1 MTRFQLSNFKL
12 KAIVKPGGLLLTAA
26 CAFTLVLNTA
36 GHAQGISSDAV
47 PPEATVQSSTGL
59 TTLPVGTPLA
69 TPPNSMPPPS
79 KVHPYAWQGQAG
91 TQGVPSTAVV
101 KDPLAIIQTSKG
113 TIVIRLF
120 RKLAP
125 NTVANF
131 IDLAQR
137 GFYNG
142 LVFHRVEPGFV
153 IQAGCPKGDGTGE
166 FIEPTS
172 QKPRRIAL
180 ETSPRLQ
187 HNAPGVVAMA
197 RFGNDLNSASS
208 QFYITLGAA
217 HHLNGKYAVFGG
229 VMKGMDVASQIK
241 IGDKINSITL
251 QEQP

>member
-1 MTRFQLSNFKL
+1 MTRFQTFL
-12 KAIVKPGGLLLTAA
+12 IGVAA
-26 CAFTLVLNTA
+26 LIANTVVVSYTA
-36 GHAQGISSDAV
+36 GHAQGVSSDAV
-47 PPEATVQSSTGL
+47 PPEANIQSSTGL

-79 KVHPYAWQGQAG
+79 KIHPYAQQAGQGQ
-91 TQGVPSTAVV
+91 TTGVPSTAVV

-131 IDLAQR
+131 IDLVQR

-142 LVFHRVEPGFV
+142 LTFHRVEPGFV

-166 FIEPTS
+166 FIDPTT

-180 ETSPRLQ
+180 EISPRLQ

-197 RFGNDLNSASS
+197 RFGNDLNSAST
-208 QFYITLGAA
+208 QFYITLNATP
-217 HHLNGKYAVFGG
+217 HLNGKYAVFGG